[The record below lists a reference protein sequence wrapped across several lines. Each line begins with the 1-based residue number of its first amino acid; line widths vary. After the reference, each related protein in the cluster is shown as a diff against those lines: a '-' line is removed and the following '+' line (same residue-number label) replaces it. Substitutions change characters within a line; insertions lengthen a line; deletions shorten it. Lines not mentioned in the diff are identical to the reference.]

1 MCSDYGVSLQ
11 ELDLPHQVTDN
22 TSVLGTPFT
31 VTVDKLEGCTTGVSA
46 ADRAATIQALADPLS
61 TPATFGRP
69 GHINPLYAQEKGVLR
84 RAGHTEA
91 TIDMCR
97 LSGFYP
103 AGALMEIMNEDG
115 TMARLPELRKMADEF
130 NTLVATSFEIERE
143 YRLKKIENVTIGVA
157 IKKRPFIVV
166 NVGNI
171 YSNMVGIDTF
181 LYEEDLTLIE
191 SSQLGKYNLDS
202 LMIANHAVLDHREEI
217 EWALENIKER
227 YLEELERG
235 EK

>member
-1 MCSDYGVSLQ
+1 
-11 ELDLPHQVTDN
+11 
-22 TSVLGTPFT
+22 
-31 VTVDKLEGCTTGVSA
+31 
-46 ADRAATIQALADPLS
+46 
-61 TPATFGRP
+61 
-69 GHINPLYAQEKGVLR
+69 
-84 RAGHTEA
+84 
-91 TIDMCR
+91 
-97 LSGFYP
+97 
-103 AGALMEIMNEDG
+103 
-115 TMARLPELRKMADEF
+115 MADEF

-143 YRLKKIENVTIGVA
+143 YRVKKIENVTIGVA

-227 YLEELERG
+227 YLEEFERG

>member
-1 MCSDYGVSLQ
+1 
-11 ELDLPHQVTDN
+11 
-22 TSVLGTPFT
+22 
-31 VTVDKLEGCTTGVSA
+31 
-46 ADRAATIQALADPLS
+46 
-61 TPATFGRP
+61 
-69 GHINPLYAQEKGVLR
+69 
-84 RAGHTEA
+84 
-91 TIDMCR
+91 
-97 LSGFYP
+97 
-103 AGALMEIMNEDG
+103 
-115 TMARLPELRKMADEF
+115 MADEF

-143 YRLKKIENVTIGVA
+143 YRVKKIENVTIGVA

-171 YSNMVGIDTF
+171 YSNIVVIDTF

-202 LMIANHAVLDHREEI
+202 LMIANHAVLDHQEEI
-217 EWALENIKER
+217 ELALENIKER

>member
-1 MCSDYGVSLQ
+1 
-11 ELDLPHQVTDN
+11 
-22 TSVLGTPFT
+22 
-31 VTVDKLEGCTTGVSA
+31 
-46 ADRAATIQALADPLS
+46 
-61 TPATFGRP
+61 
-69 GHINPLYAQEKGVLR
+69 
-84 RAGHTEA
+84 
-91 TIDMCR
+91 
-97 LSGFYP
+97 
-103 AGALMEIMNEDG
+103 
-115 TMARLPELRKMADEF
+115 MADEF

-171 YSNMVGIDTF
+171 QSNMVGIDTF

-202 LMIANHAVLDHREEI
+202 LMIANHAVLDHQEEI
-217 EWALENIKER
+217 ELALENIKER